1 MKFLKLF
8 LIFLIV
14 TVTGFA
20 QASVNIDALTDEQL
34 QQFMAQ
40 AKLTGLSDAELE
52 AKAKEKGLSADQ
64 IAKLRTRINNLNST
78 SSSTSNSSAKSIA
91 DTLASRQKV
100 IEQDIIQSKIPIKS
114 KIFGAE
120 LFSNSNLTFE
130 PNLKIPTPRNYVLG
144 VDDIIA
150 VDVFGYS
157 DAKFNLKVNE
167 EGFVRIPYVSP
178 LKVTGL
184 TFDDAQKKITQ
195 SLSKVYP
202 EILTGK
208 TSVQV
213 SLGQIRTIRV
223 ILIGEITKPGTYF
236 LSSLS
241 SIANALYVSGGPND
255 NGSFRSIDLIRN
267 GKRIVTFDLYDFL
280 LKGDLTNN
288 RRLEDDDIIKVNPYT
303 KRVELTGAV
312 KRKAI
317 YETKNGESLGSVID
331 FAGGF
336 ADGAYKELFTVTRI
350 GDREKEIINVT
361 KNNYPSFELKSG
373 DMIIVDSITNRFTN
387 RVSINGSVFHPGNY
401 ALDNATTKLSQLI
414 AKAGLK
420 EEAYLKRGLIKRL
433 QDNFMPQTIDF
444 NITDIINGK
453 SDIDLKRE
461 DSIKIYSIF
470 ELQENYNISVQGEV
484 NTPGVYDY
492 ADSMKL
498 QDALI
503 IAGGL
508 KDGASDK
515 KIEIARRVK
524 MTMGVDSN
532 AYAIVESFSL
542 DEYSSRKT
550 ILKPFDVITVR
561 KDPLYVDQK
570 IVNIQGEVQYPGKY
584 ILQSNTETMT
594 DLIARAGGLKSSAY
608 VSSAILLRNTYRDN
622 LERQLAESKAY
633 YTTSQNKD
641 STTKDIFYAEIKT
654 PRQIVNIRLEKALVS
669 PHGIDDIKLEEGD
682 ILKVPRYKGTVQTI
696 GGVYVP
702 RKINFNSDLSF
713 KDAISESGG
722 FLPNAAKRKVFVQY
736 PNGEVKKSH
745 SFLFFRSYPKLKP
758 GSEIFIP
765 LKPERKPM
773 STGEIIGIGSALAG
787 MASIVFG
794 IINLTK

>member
-8 LIFLIV
+8 LLFLIV

-20 QASVNIDALTDEQL
+20 QANVNIDALTDEQL
-34 QQFMAQ
+34 QQFMSQ
-40 AKLTGLSDAELE
+40 AKLSGLSDTELE
-52 AKAKEKGLSADQ
+52 AKAKEKGLSSDQ
-64 IAKLRTRINNLNST
+64 IAKLRARINNL
-78 SSSTSNSSAKSIA
+78 SSSSSSNSSAKSIA
-91 DTLASRQKV
+91 DTLVSRQKV
-100 IEQDIIQSKIPIKS
+100 IEQDIIQSKTSIKS

-144 VDDIIA
+144 VGDVIA

-157 DAKFNLKVNE
+157 DAKYNLRVNE
-167 EGFVRIPYVSP
+167 EGLVRIPYVSP
-178 LKVTGL
+178 LKVNGL

-223 ILIGEITKPGTYF
+223 TLIGEITKPGTYF

-267 GKRIVTFDLYDFL
+267 GKKITTFDLYDFL

-317 YETKNGESLGSVID
+317 YETKNGENLGSVID

-336 ADGAYKELFTVTRI
+336 ADGAYKEFFTVTRI
-350 GDREKEIINVT
+350 GDKEKEIINVT

-401 ALDNATTKLSQLI
+401 ALDNGTTKLSQLI
-414 AKAGLK
+414 AKAGIK

-433 QDNFMPQTIDF
+433 QENFMPQTIDF
-444 NITDIINGK
+444 NVADVINGK
-453 SDIDLKRE
+453 NDVVLKRE

-508 KDGASDK
+508 KDGATDK
-515 KIEIARRVK
+515 KVEIARRVK
-524 MTMGVDSN
+524 TGVGVDSN

-542 DEYSSRKT
+542 DEYNSRKT
-550 ILKPFDVITVR
+550 ILRPFDVITVR
-561 KDPLYVDQK
+561 KDPLYIDQK

-641 STTKDIFYAEIKT
+641 STTKGIFYAEIKT
-654 PRQIVNIRLEKALVS
+654 PRQIVNIHLEKAIVS
-669 PHGIDDIKLEEGD
+669 PHGLDDIKLEEGD
-682 ILKVPRYKGTVQTI
+682 ILKIPQYKGTVQTI

-702 RKINFNSDLSF
+702 RKINFNNELSF
-713 KDAISESGG
+713 SDAISESGG
-722 FLPNAAKRKVFVQY
+722 FLTNAAKRKVFVQY

-773 STGEIIGIGSALAG
+773 STGEVIGIGSAIAG

-794 IINLTK
+794 IINLTKK

>member
-1 MKFLKLF
+1 MKFFKLL

-20 QASVNIDALTDEQL
+20 QANVNIDALTDEQL
-34 QQFMAQ
+34 QQFMSQ
-40 AKLTGLSDAELE
+40 AKLSGLSDTELE
-52 AKAKEKGLSADQ
+52 AKAKEKGLSSDQ
-64 IAKLRTRINNLNST
+64 IAKLRARIYNL
-78 SSSTSNSSAKSIA
+78 SSSSSSNSSAKSIA
-91 DTLASRQKV
+91 DTLVSRQKV
-100 IEQDIIQSKIPIKS
+100 IEQNLIQSKTSIKS

-144 VDDIIA
+144 VGDVIA

-167 EGFVRIPYVSP
+167 EGLVRIPYVSP

-223 ILIGEITKPGTYF
+223 TLIGEITKPGTYF

-267 GKRIVTFDLYDFL
+267 GKRITIFDLYDFL

-317 YETKNGESLGSVID
+317 YETKNGENLGSVID

-336 ADGAYKELFTVTRI
+336 ADGAYKEFFTVTRM

-401 ALDNATTKLSQLI
+401 ALDNGTSKLSQLI

-420 EEAYLKRGLIKRL
+420 EETYLKRGLIKRL
-433 QDNFMPQTIDF
+433 QENFMPQTIDF
-444 NITDIINGK
+444 NVADVINGK
-453 SDIDLKRE
+453 SDVSLKRE

-508 KDGASDK
+508 KDGATDK

-524 MTMGVDSN
+524 TGVGVDSN

-542 DEYSSRKT
+542 DEYNSRKT

-561 KDPLYVDQK
+561 RDPLYIDQK
-570 IVNIQGEVQYPGKY
+570 VVNIQGEVQYPGKY

-641 STTKDIFYAEIKT
+641 STTKGIFYAEIKT
-654 PRQIVNIRLEKALVS
+654 PRQIVNIHLEKAIVS
-669 PHGIDDIKLEEGD
+669 PHGLDDVKLEEGD
-682 ILKVPRYKGTVQTI
+682 ILKIPQYKGTVQTI

-702 RKINFNSDLSF
+702 RKINFNNELSF
-713 KDAISESGG
+713 SDAISESGG
-722 FLPNAAKRKVFVQY
+722 FLTNAAKRKVFVQY
-736 PNGEVKKSH
+736 PNGEVRKSH

>member
-1 MKFLKLF
+1 MKFLKL
-8 LIFLIV
+8 LLLFLIV
-14 TVTGFA
+14 TATGFA
-20 QASVNIDALTDEQL
+20 QVNVNIDALTDEQL

-52 AKAKEKGLSADQ
+52 AKAKEKGLSSDQ
-64 IAKLRTRINNLNST
+64 IAKLRARIYNLNSSNT
-78 SSSTSNSSAKSIA
+78 STSAAKSVA
-91 DTLASRQKV
+91 DTLVSRQKV
-100 IEQDIIQSKIPIKS
+100 IEQDLIQSKTPIKS

-144 VDDIIA
+144 VGDVIA

-157 DAKFNLKVNE
+157 DAKYNLKVNE
-167 EGFVRIPYVSP
+167 EGLVRIPYVSP

-223 ILIGEITKPGTYF
+223 TLIGEITKPGTYF

-267 GKRIVTFDLYDFL
+267 GKKITTFDLYDFL

-317 YETKNGESLGSVID
+317 YETKNGENLGSVID

-336 ADGAYKELFTVTRI
+336 ADGAYKEFFTVTRI
-350 GDREKEIINVT
+350 GDKEKEIINVT

-401 ALDNATTKLSQLI
+401 ALDNGTTKLSQLI
-414 AKAGLK
+414 AKAGIK

-433 QDNFMPQTIDF
+433 QENFMPQTIDF
-444 NITDIINGK
+444 NVADVINGK
-453 SDIDLKRE
+453 NDVVLKRE

-508 KDGASDK
+508 KDGATDK
-515 KIEIARRVK
+515 KVEIARRVK
-524 MTMGVDSN
+524 TGVGVDSN

-542 DEYSSRKT
+542 DEYNSRKT
-550 ILKPFDVITVR
+550 ILRPFDVITVR
-561 KDPLYVDQK
+561 KDPLYIDQK

-641 STTKDIFYAEIKT
+641 STTKGIFYAEIKT
-654 PRQIVNIRLEKALVS
+654 PRQIVNIHLEKAIVS
-669 PHGIDDIKLEEGD
+669 PHGLDDIKLEEGD
-682 ILKVPRYKGTVQTI
+682 ILKIPQYKGTVQTI

-702 RKINFNSDLSF
+702 RKINFNNELSF
-713 KDAISESGG
+713 SDAISESGG
-722 FLPNAAKRKVFVQY
+722 FLTNAAKRKVFVQY

-773 STGEIIGIGSALAG
+773 STGEVIGIGSAIAG

-794 IINLTK
+794 IINLTKK

>member
-1 MKFLKLF
+1 MKFFKLL

-20 QASVNIDALTDEQL
+20 QANVNIDALTDEQL

-52 AKAKEKGLSADQ
+52 AKAKEKGLSSDQ
-64 IAKLRTRINNLNST
+64 IAKLRARINNL
-78 SSSTSNSSAKSIA
+78 SSSSSSNSSAKSIA
-91 DTLASRQKV
+91 DTLVSRQKV
-100 IEQDIIQSKIPIKS
+100 IEQDIIQSKTSIKS

-144 VDDIIA
+144 VGDVIA

-157 DAKFNLKVNE
+157 DAKYNLRVNE
-167 EGFVRIPYVSP
+167 EGLVRIPYVSP

-223 ILIGEITKPGTYF
+223 TLIGEITKPGTYF

-241 SIANALYVSGGPND
+241 SIANALYVSGGPNE

-267 GKRIVTFDLYDFL
+267 GKRITTFDLYDFL

-317 YETKNGESLGSVID
+317 YETKNGENLGSVID

-336 ADGAYKELFTVTRI
+336 ADGAYKEFFTVTRI

-401 ALDNATTKLSQLI
+401 ALDNGTSKLSQLI

-444 NITDIINGK
+444 NVADVINGK
-453 SDIDLKRE
+453 SDVALKRE

-508 KDGASDK
+508 KDGATDK

-524 MTMGVDSN
+524 TGVGVDSN

-542 DEYSSRKT
+542 DEYNSRKT

-561 KDPLYVDQK
+561 RDPLYIDQK
-570 IVNIQGEVQYPGKY
+570 VVNIQGEVQYPGKY

-641 STTKDIFYAEIKT
+641 STTKGIFYAEIKT
-654 PRQIVNIRLEKALVS
+654 PRQIVNIHLEKAIVS
-669 PHGIDDIKLEEGD
+669 PHGLDDVKLEEGD
-682 ILKVPRYKGTVQTI
+682 ILKIPQYKGTVQTI

-702 RKINFNSDLSF
+702 RKINFNNELSF
-713 KDAISESGG
+713 SDAISESGG
-722 FLPNAAKRKVFVQY
+722 FLTNAAKRKVFVQY
-736 PNGEVKKSH
+736 PNGEVRKSH

-773 STGEIIGIGSALAG
+773 STGEIIGIGSAIAG

-794 IINLTK
+794 IINLTKK

>member
-8 LIFLIV
+8 LLFLIV
-14 TVTGFA
+14 TATGFA
-20 QASVNIDALTDEQL
+20 QVNVNIDALTDEQL

-52 AKAKEKGLSADQ
+52 AKAKEKGLSSDQ
-64 IAKLRTRINNLNST
+64 IAKLRARIYNLNSSNT
-78 SSSTSNSSAKSIA
+78 SSSAAKSVA
-91 DTLASRQKV
+91 DTLVSRQKV
-100 IEQDIIQSKIPIKS
+100 IEQDLIQSKTPIKS

-144 VDDIIA
+144 VGDVIA

-223 ILIGEITKPGTYF
+223 TLIGEITKPGTYF
-236 LSSLS
+236 LSSLA

-267 GKRIVTFDLYDFL
+267 GKKITTFDLYDFL

-317 YETKNGESLGSVID
+317 YETKGGESLGTVID

-336 ADGAYKELFTVTRI
+336 ADVAYKEFFTVTRI
-350 GDREKEIINVT
+350 GDKEKEIINVT

-444 NITDIINGK
+444 NVADVINGK
-453 SDIDLKRE
+453 SDVSLKRE

-508 KDGASDK
+508 KDGATDK

-524 MTMGVDSN
+524 TGVGVDSN

-561 KDPLYVDQK
+561 RDPLYIDQK

-633 YTTSQNKD
+633 YTTSQSKD

-654 PRQIVNIRLEKALVS
+654 PRQIVNIHLEKALVS

-722 FLPNAAKRKVFVQY
+722 FLTNAAKRKVFVQY

>member
-8 LIFLIV
+8 LVFLIV

-20 QASVNIDALTDEQL
+20 QANVNIDALTDEQL

-52 AKAKEKGLSADQ
+52 TKAKEKGLSSDQ
-64 IAKLRTRINNLNST
+64 IAKLRTRINNL
-78 SSSTSNSSAKSIA
+78 SSSSSSNSSAKSIA
-91 DTLASRQKV
+91 DTLVSRQKIV
-100 IEQDIIQSKIPIKS
+100 EQNIVQAKTTVKS

-120 LFSNSNLTFE
+120 LFNNSNLTFE

-144 VDDIIA
+144 VGDVIA
-150 VDVFGYS
+150 IDVFGYS
-157 DAKFNLKVNE
+157 DAKYSLRVNE
-167 EGFVRIPYVSP
+167 EGLVRIPYVSP

-223 ILIGEITKPGTYF
+223 TLIGEITKPGTYF

-241 SIANALYVSGGPND
+241 SIANALYVSGGPNE

-267 GKRIVTFDLYDFL
+267 GKKITTFDLYDFL

-288 RRLEDDDIIKVNPYT
+288 RRLEDDDIVKVNPYT
-303 KRVELTGAV
+303 KRVELTGAI

-317 YETKNGESLGSVID
+317 YETKNGETLGSVID

-336 ADGAYKELFTVTRI
+336 ADGAYKEFFTVTRM
-350 GDREKEIINVT
+350 GDKEKEIINIT

-373 DMIIVDSITNRFTN
+373 DIIIVDSITNRFTN

-401 ALDNATTKLSQLI
+401 ALDNGTTKLSQLI

-433 QDNFMPQTIDF
+433 QDNFMPQAIDF
-444 NITDIINGK
+444 NVADIINGK
-453 SDIDLKRE
+453 NDLDLRRE

-470 ELQENYNISVQGEV
+470 ELQENYNIIVQGEV
-484 NTPGVYDY
+484 NTPGIYDY

-508 KDGASDK
+508 KDGATDK
-515 KIEIARRVK
+515 KIEISRRIK
-524 MTMGVDSN
+524 MGMAADSN

-542 DEYSSRKT
+542 DEYNSRKT
-550 ILKPFDVITVR
+550 TLKPFDVITVR
-561 KDPLYVDQK
+561 KDPLYKDQK
-570 IVNIQGEVQYPGKY
+570 IVTIQGEVQYPGKY
-584 ILQSNTETMT
+584 ILQNSKETMT
-594 DLIARAGGLKSSAY
+594 DLITRAGGLKSSAY
-608 VSSAILLRNTYRDN
+608 VSSAILLRNSYRDN

-633 YTTSQNKD
+633 YTTSQSRD

-654 PRQIVNIRLEKALVS
+654 PRQIVNIHLEKALAA
-669 PHGIDDIKLEEGD
+669 PHGIDDIAIEEGD
-682 ILKVPRYKGTVQTI
+682 ILKIPQYKGTVQTI

-702 RKINFNSDLSF
+702 RKINFNNELSF
-713 KDAISESGG
+713 SDAISESGG
-722 FLPNAAKRKVFVQY
+722 FLTNAAKRKVFVQY

-773 STGEIIGIGSALAG
+773 STGEIIGISSALAG
-787 MASIVFG
+787 MASIIYG
-794 IINLTK
+794 IINLKK